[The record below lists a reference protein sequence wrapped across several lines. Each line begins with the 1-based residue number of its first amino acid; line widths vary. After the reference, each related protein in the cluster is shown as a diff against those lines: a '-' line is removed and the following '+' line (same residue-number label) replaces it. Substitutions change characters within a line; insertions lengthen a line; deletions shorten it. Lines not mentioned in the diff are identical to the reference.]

1 MAEVAVIGI
10 GNRHGDERSGREAT
24 SSPTELAAVPV
35 PQGETGLPIGNPQD
49 SQSATQRSRAGIHSA
64 RHPSLRPDPLRD
76 CEKHRMI
83 AG

>member
-10 GNRHGDERSGREAT
+10 GNRHGDERSSREAT

-49 SQSATQRSRAGIHSA
+49 SQSAT
-64 RHPSLRPDPLRD
+64 
-76 CEKHRMI
+76 
-83 AG
+83 